1 MSVIL
6 TASKS
11 EQFVGI
17 IPAAGKG
24 TRLSSLVF
32 PKELV
37 VLPYKKLKDQ
47 KIHDMRVAC
56 EFCIECLNGANVDKA
71 YVVISSDKLGIVNFL
86 KDGNNLGLKLGYV
99 YQAGSKGLAHAID
112 CAYPFMENKSV
123 VLVFP
128 DTIIHPTLCINNML
142 QEFKS
147 RDEDVVLGIFDTE
160 YPSDLCQVV
169 YDKNLQVKQ
178 LFDKDKTVRV
188 KNTWGSAA
196 WRPRFNRFLHEFVKT
211 HSDTSSEYSLSD
223 VFSAAI
229 NAGLKIFA
237 YPVSNSVYLDIGTP
251 EGLNKAI
258 WFFK

>member
-1 MSVIL
+1 MTS
-6 TASKS
+6 TKS

-37 VLPYKKLKDQ
+37 VLPYKKSKEQ

-56 EFCIECLNGANVDKA
+56 EFCIECLSNANVNLA

-86 KDGNNLGLKLGYV
+86 KNGYNLGLKLGYV
-99 YQAGSKGLAHAID
+99 YQVGSKGLTEAID
-112 CAYPFMENKSV
+112 CVYPFIENKSV

-128 DTIIHPTLCINNML
+128 DTIINPTISIRKML

-160 YPSDLCQVV
+160 YPSELCQVI
-169 YDKNLQVKQ
+169 YDKNKQVKE
-178 LFDKDKTVRV
+178 LFDKDKIIRV
-188 KNTWGSAA
+188 KNTWGTAA
-196 WRPRFNRFLHEFVKT
+196 WRPRFNQFLHEFIKNN
-211 HSDTSSEYSLSD
+211 DNTSSEYSLSD

-229 NAGLKIFA
+229 KDGMNILA
-237 YPVSNSVYLDIGTP
+237 YPLSGSVYLDIGTP

>member
-1 MSVIL
+1 MTS
-6 TASKS
+6 TKS

-24 TRLSSLVF
+24 TRLSSIVF

-37 VLPYKKLKDQ
+37 VLPYKKTKEQ

-56 EFCIECLNGANVDKA
+56 EFCIECLSDANVNLA

-99 YQAGSKGLAHAID
+99 YQAGSKGLPEAID
-112 CAYPFMENKSV
+112 CVYPFIENKSV

-128 DTIIHPTLCINNML
+128 DTIINPTVAISNML

-160 YPSDLCQVV
+160 YPSELCQVV
-169 YDKNLQVKQ
+169 YDKNYQVME
-178 LFDKDKTVRV
+178 LFDKDKIVRV
-188 KNTWGSAA
+188 KNTWGTAA
-196 WRPRFNRFLHEFVKT
+196 WRPRFNQFLHEFIKSVT
-211 HSDTSSEYSLSD
+211 DTIL
-223 VFSAAI
+223 
-229 NAGLKIFA
+229 
-237 YPVSNSVYLDIGTP
+237 
-251 EGLNKAI
+251 
-258 WFFK
+258 

>member
-1 MSVIL
+1 MTS
-6 TASKS
+6 TKS

-37 VLPYKKLKDQ
+37 VLPYKKTKEQ

-56 EFCIECLNGANVDKA
+56 EFCIECLSDANVNLA

-99 YQAGSKGLAHAID
+99 YQAGSKGLPEAID
-112 CAYPFMENKSV
+112 CVYPFIENKSV

-128 DTIIHPTLCINNML
+128 DAIINPTVAISNML

-160 YPSDLCQVV
+160 YPSELCQVV
-169 YDKNLQVKQ
+169 YDKNYEVKE
-178 LFDKDKTVRV
+178 LFDKDKIVRV
-188 KNTWGSAA
+188 KNTWGTAA
-196 WRPRFNRFLHEFVKT
+196 WRPRFNQFLHDFVKNNYT
-211 HSDTSSEYSLSD
+211 TPSEYSLSD

-229 NAGLKIFA
+229 KDGMNIFA
-237 YPVSNSVYLDIGTP
+237 YPICDSIYLDIGTP

>member
-1 MSVIL
+1 M
-6 TASKS
+6 TNTKS

-37 VLPYKKLKDQ
+37 VLPYKKSKEQ

-56 EFCIECLNGANVDKA
+56 EFCIECLSSANVNLA

-86 KDGNNLGLKLGYV
+86 KDGTDLGVKLGYV
-99 YQAGSKGLAHAID
+99 YQVGSKGLAHAID
-112 CAYPFMENKSV
+112 CVYPFIRNKSV

-128 DTIIHPTLCINNML
+128 DTIINPTVAIRKML

-160 YPSDLCQVV
+160 FPSDLCQVV
-169 YDKNLQVKQ
+169 YDKYYQVKE
-178 LFDKDKTVRV
+178 LFDKDKKVRV
-188 KNTWGSAA
+188 NNTWGTAA
-196 WRPRFNRFLHEFVKT
+196 WRPRFNQFLHDFIKNNN
-211 HSDTSSEYSLSD
+211 SKSSEYSLSD
-223 VFSAAI
+223 VFSAA
-229 NAGLKIFA
+229 LKEGMSIFA
-237 YPVSNSVYLDIGTP
+237 YPICDSVYLDIGTP